1 MDKEQKSKKQ
11 YEDPTA
17 HAEKEINEFFYDEN
31 REDDGH
37 PTDYMN
43 NEMPAINISKPDDE
57 K

>member
-1 MDKEQKSKKQ
+1 MDKEHESEKRL
-11 YEDPTA
+11 EDPTA
-17 HAEKEINEFFYDEN
+17 HAEKEINEFFYGEN

-43 NEMPAINISKPDDE
+43 NEMPAVNIAKSDDE